1 MIRFQRVGL
10 RYGKGSE
17 VLTDVSFHIQ
27 KGSFHFVT
35 GPSGAGKTSLMQL
48 IGLAL
53 RPSRGTVEIFGEDV
67 SRTKRSRL
75 PVLRRRMGIIFQ
87 DFRLLDHLTVRDNVA
102 LPLRLDGRMQVD
114 NARQVDELLRWVG
127 LGDRIGDYPAR
138 LSGGEQ
144 QRVAVA
150 RAVVHRPDLLL
161 ADEPTGN
168 LDDAVAMRLFRL
180 FKELNRM
187 GTTVVIATH
196 NQAILQRL
204 AEPVIVLDKGMV
216 AGPMPYQPPGGQTPA
231 SQPPAD
237 TKERSNG

>member
-17 VLTDVSFHIQ
+17 VLTDVSFHIE
-27 KGSFHFVT
+27 KGSFHFIT

-53 RPSRGTVEIFGEDV
+53 RPSRGTVEIFGQDV
-67 SRTKRSRL
+67 SRTSRHKL
-75 PVLRRRMGIIFQ
+75 PALRRRMGIVFQ
-87 DFRLLDHLTVRDNVA
+87 DFRLLDHLNVRDNVS
-102 LPLRLDGRMQVD
+102 LPLRLDGRLQVD

-127 LGDRIGDYPAR
+127 LGDYIADHPAR

-150 RAVVHRPDLLL
+150 RAVVHRPELLL

-168 LDDAVAMRLFRL
+168 LDDAVAARLFRL

-196 NQAILQRL
+196 NQAIIERMG
-204 AEPVIVLDKGMV
+204 EPVILLDKGIV
-216 AGPMPYQPPGGQTPA
+216 TGPMPYR
-231 SQPPAD
+231 PPA
-237 TKERSNG
+237 KSNGQGDGQKR

>member
-17 VLTDVSFHIQ
+17 VLTDVSFHIE

-53 RPSRGTVEIFGEDV
+53 RPSRGIIEIFGENV
-67 SRTKRSRL
+67 SRTQRHRL
-75 PVLRRRMGIIFQ
+75 PALRRRMGIVFQ
-87 DFRLLDHLTVRDNVA
+87 DFRLLDHLTVRDNVS
-102 LPLRLDGRMQVD
+102 LPLRLDGRLQVD
-114 NARQVDELLRWVG
+114 AARQVDELLRWVG
-127 LGDRIGDYPAR
+127 LGDRISDHPAR

-150 RAVVHRPDLLL
+150 RAVVHRPELLL

-187 GTTVVIATH
+187 GTTVVVATH
-196 NQAILQRL
+196 NQGIISRMN
-204 AEPVIVLDKGMV
+204 EPVVELNNGMLSGPARYQAPVKGNSKPNV
-216 AGPMPYQPPGGQTPA
+216 RGHGKTG
-231 SQPPAD
+231 
-237 TKERSNG
+237 

>member
-10 RYGKGSE
+10 RYGKGAE
-17 VLTDVSFHIQ
+17 VLSDVSFTIE

-53 RPSRGTVEIFGEDV
+53 RPSRGSIEIFGKDV
-67 SRTKRSRL
+67 SKTRRSQL
-75 PVLRRRMGIIFQ
+75 PELRRRMGIIFQ

-102 LPLRLDGRMQVD
+102 LPLRLDGRMKLD

-127 LGDRIGDYPAR
+127 LGDRLGDHPAR

-187 GTTVVIATH
+187 GTTVIVATH
-196 NQAILQRL
+196 NQTIIERL
-204 AEPVIVLDKGMV
+204 DEPVVMLEKGRVLV
-216 AGPMPYQPPGGQTPA
+216 PAPFEPVSNRAAG
-231 SQPPAD
+231 
-237 TKERSNG
+237 